1 MEPTERYMVFRMPDN
16 SDAYTKGSIPTFWG
30 WSRSKAVIKVFRH
43 QRDQKK
49 YKIMIMDEEDIAK
62 HLSENLTDDSTMINW
77 IELGNTETGEMIPF
91 FTTKVEMET
100 MEIKIQSMVSDAC
113 SLKDIPNMTACIEAI
128 LNLRDEYAKVLE
140 LIGFQPKELS
150 YIFDSVNERDD
161 PYSIEGIS
169 DRICESYEFHA
180 AYPEDNEFKHKVIG
194 AQAMTSLARQII
206 YSIQS
211 AVAVLRDDL

>member
-1 MEPTERYMVFRMPDN
+1 
-16 SDAYTKGSIPTFWG
+16 
-30 WSRSKAVIKVFRH
+30 
-43 QRDQKK
+43 
-49 YKIMIMDEEDIAK
+49 
-62 HLSENLTDDSTMINW
+62 
-77 IELGNTETGEMIPF
+77 
-91 FTTKVEMET
+91 
-100 MEIKIQSMVSDAC
+100 
-113 SLKDIPNMTACIEAI
+113 MTACIEAI